1 MILRLLVLALLGVA
15 VGDAVAAPG
24 SDRAA
29 FATVHRDLAGRLASS
44 PFGTPLVVQASL
56 DGKIVEGEVDSILEH
71 PFEALEAALT
81 DPAAVCDILTL
92 HFNVKSCHRDDAPGA
107 SDLRIPLRIETA
119 RKYYVP
125 PQGRNPMTYQLD
137 LSQHGSG
144 FVRALLI
151 AARGPLGIR
160 DVHIEIRGMG
170 LEDGRSF
177 VQLRYSYA
185 PGWLARAASR
195 TFLATLGRRKIG
207 FSVTGTTPGG
217 EPIYVKGLQGGV
229 ERNALRYHLAIVAYL
244 DTRHVSE
251 PSRFERRIARWFDL
265 TEEHSRQLR
274 EMSRDE
280 YLEIK
285 RRERRDQEAQAEARA
300 AGQGR

>member
-1 MILRLLVLALLGVA
+1 MIRPFMLLLSLVTSAS
-15 VGDAVAAPG
+15 DAPAEPG
-24 SDRAA
+24 SHRAA
-29 FATVHRDLAGRLASS
+29 FAIVHRDLADRLVSS
-44 PFGTPLVVQASL
+44 PFGTPLVVEASV
-56 DGKIVEGEVDSILEH
+56 DEKIVQGEVDSILEH
-71 PFEALEAALT
+71 SFEAVEAVLT
-81 DPAAVCDILTL
+81 DPDALCDILTL

-107 SDLRIPLRIETA
+107 TALRIPLRIETA
-119 RKYYVP
+119 RKYYIP
-125 PQGRNPMTYQLD
+125 PQGRSPMTYQLD
-137 LSQHGSG
+137 LSQRGSG
-144 FVRALLI
+144 FVRASLI

-160 DVHIEIRGMG
+160 DVRIEIRGMG

-177 VQLRYSYA
+177 LQLRYSYA
-185 PGWLARAASR
+185 AGWLARAATR
-195 TFLATLGRRKIG
+195 TFLATFGRRKIG